1 MNDNSFFAPVRPLL
15 TIIEGGNVMDIVVCV
30 KRVPMTQEVDL
41 EIDAQKKDVR
51 KDVLA
56 YVINEWDNYAIE
68 EAILLKEKLG
78 GTVTAVTV
86 GPEDDEEVLRRCLAM
101 GADKAL
107 RVDPGNMV
115 LDPFVVSKML
125 AGAIGSLKFDL
136 VLTGVQSDDLNEG
149 AVGVMLAEHLSL
161 PHSAVVTRV
170 EPAESDLTVRVELEG
185 GTDEVSKIRLPSLLS
200 IQTGINVPRYVSI
213 MGIRKAAK
221 KELNV
226 VKADDLGLTQ
236 DDLSPRIFIEEM
248 FPPPE
253 TAGAQL
259 IEGDPATVAEEILKI
274 IKEKGVSL

>member
-1 MNDNSFFAPVRPLL
+1 M
-15 TIIEGGNVMDIVVCV
+15 EIVVCV

-86 GPEDDEEVLRRCLAM
+86 GKEDDEEVLRRCLAM

-107 RVDPGNMV
+107 RVDPGNLV
-115 LDPFVVSKML
+115 LDPYVVSRILSGVIKGL
-125 AGAIGSLKFDL
+125 QYDL
-136 VLTGVQSDDLNEG
+136 ILTGVQADDLNEG
-149 AVGVMLAEHLSL
+149 AVGVMLAEQLSL

-170 EPAESDLTVRVELEG
+170 EPSDKELTVRVELEG
-185 GTDEVSKIRLPSLLS
+185 GTDEVSRIKLPALLA

-226 VKADDLGLTQ
+226 VQVQDLGLPQ
-236 DDLSPRIFIEEM
+236 DDLSPRTMVEEL

-253 TAGAQL
+253 TAGAQ
-259 IEGDPATVAEEILKI
+259 IIAGDPSTVADEILKI
-274 IKEKGVSL
+274 IKEKGVSI